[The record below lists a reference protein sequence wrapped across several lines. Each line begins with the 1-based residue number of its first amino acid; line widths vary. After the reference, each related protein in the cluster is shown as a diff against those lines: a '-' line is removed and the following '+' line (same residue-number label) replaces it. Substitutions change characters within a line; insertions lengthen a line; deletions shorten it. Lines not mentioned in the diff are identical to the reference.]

1 MPTFQILYL
10 RESVLDHSEEIDV
23 CDLLEAIDQA
33 MTKAPDL
40 TAEIR
45 SKGGRVGLVGPSLNE
60 DALRSA
66 ELSAG
71 DPVHPQERNRRGDE
85 NPPADGPLI
94 SARHQVATATPI
106 PTTAAVIRTGSH
118 ACAVLRNIVVIN
130 SPTHR
135 LGHSGQDPRR
145 NPTPHA
151 QLPSEG
157 SESRAQ
163 VYVSSTI
170 EE

>member
-71 DPVHPQERNRRGDE
+71 DPGHPQECEIAEEMKVR
-85 NPPADGPLI
+85 
-94 SARHQVATATPI
+94 
-106 PTTAAVIRTGSH
+106 
-118 ACAVLRNIVVIN
+118 LRMV
-130 SPTHR
+130 R
-135 LGHSGQDPRR
+135 
-145 NPTPHA
+145 
-151 QLPSEG
+151 
-157 SESRAQ
+157 
-163 VYVSSTI
+163 
-170 EE
+170 

>member
-71 DPVHPQERNRRGDE
+71 DPVHPQECEIAEEMKVR
-85 NPPADGPLI
+85 
-94 SARHQVATATPI
+94 
-106 PTTAAVIRTGSH
+106 
-118 ACAVLRNIVVIN
+118 LRMV
-130 SPTHR
+130 R
-135 LGHSGQDPRR
+135 
-145 NPTPHA
+145 
-151 QLPSEG
+151 
-157 SESRAQ
+157 
-163 VYVSSTI
+163 
-170 EE
+170 